1 MEVKKHG
8 NYYIFIKMNK
18 YGKGWYYHLYHD
30 IPGEAFIWSNEFF
43 VGPNIARTAAI
54 GHITLLEDNLIEKY
68 KEWTE
73 PTGGTANRLWLQ
85 KDVTNQSSHS

>member
-18 YGKGWYYHLYHD
+18 DGKGWYYYLYHD

-54 GHITLLEDNLIEKY
+54 GHITLLEESRISRIKKMWKSPEFCQSLI
-68 KEWTE
+68 
-73 PTGGTANRLWLQ
+73 AA
-85 KDVTNQSSHS
+85 QSLHS